1 MPETA
6 ALVLAAGES
15 RRLGRPKQLVPWRG
29 RPLLEQVVA
38 AVRRWPVVDQIV
50 VVLGAFA
57 EEILDE
63 VDFGEAVVA
72 INESWEEGIS
82 SALRVGLDILS
93 REPKIARTFVVLGDQ
108 PEIPPE
114 VPEALLAAAEAST
127 RPAIAPVYRYEQ
139 ANPVL
144 FDRSLWERL
153 MALEGDNGAAGF
165 LRAHPELVHEVRFGH
180 LPPRDVD
187 TEDDVADLA
196 AEDRRSGKA
205 PS

>member
-1 MPETA
+1 MSSTA
-6 ALVLAAGES
+6 ALVLAAGGS

-38 AVRRWPVVDQIV
+38 SVSRWPVDRVV

-72 INESWEEGIS
+72 INEGWEEGIA

-93 REPKIARTFVVLGDQ
+93 REPKMSRVFVVLGDQ
-108 PEIPPE
+108 PEIPSG
-114 VPEALLAAAEAST
+114 VPGALLEAAQAGT
-127 RPAIAPVYRYEQ
+127 RPAIVPVYRYEHS
-139 ANPVL
+139 NPVL

-153 MALEGDNGAAGF
+153 MALEGDAGAANF
-165 LRAHPELVHEVRFGH
+165 LRAHPELVQEVRFPQ

-187 TEDDVADLA
+187 TEADVADLTA
-196 AEDRRSGKA
+196 DDKRGGPA
-205 PS
+205 PA